1 VRQLV
6 VRESLAGKEVTTKA
20 EDIVG
25 IHYQAT
31 ANEDIEDL
39 TCVVERNR
47 VRELVIAL

>member
-1 VRQLV
+1 
-6 VRESLAGKEVTTKA
+6 VTTKT

-39 TCVVERNR
+39 ARILERN
-47 VRELVIAL
+47 